1 MTAVSWRVVPL
12 ALAVT
17 LAAAGCTAAPA
28 ARARTFPAATAG
40 RISAY
45 LDGLAA
51 RGMLTGTV
59 LVTRD
64 GMSYTA
70 AFGYADRAARTPD
83 TDQTEYR
90 LGSVSKQFTAMGV
103 LLLAARHRLAVSCAR
118 RWLAPCAGWPH
129 GAWSPP
135 AKPVP

>member
-1 MTAVSWRVVPL
+1 MAAVRWRVVPL

-17 LAAAGCTAAPA
+17 LAAGGCTTAPA
-28 ARARTFPAATAG
+28 ARTSPARTFPAVTAG

-70 AFGYADRAARTPD
+70 AFGYADRAAQTPD

-103 LLLAARHRLAVSCAR
+103 VLLAARHQLAVTGRLCHYLPGR
-118 RWLAPCAGWPH
+118 RHPR
-129 GAWSPP
+129 
-135 AKPVP
+135 